1 MWGPG
6 FPQFPP
12 PPFLSQSI
20 EACVRFVMASYKVP
34 TVSFFKHIRVGYTHL
49 SMLLFPWFF
58 CWLASSASYRA
69 LAILE
74 YILCQIFCEV
84 TIWGLVQLVP
94 GAATHTAV
102 TPSPPPDRHDRWGCG
117 CACAVRRRHAYTSYE
132 WLNFWRHMQTCFP
145 SACTTREVGRPFKS
159 ACRSDMVAPSLRA
172 RHVTLVW
179 LCRRTGFS
187 YIFIPPWSLPD
198 WFHFGSFWLALSIII
213 GFHYVYSSL
222 R

>member
-12 PPFLSQSI
+12 PLFLSQSI

-102 TPSPPPDRHDRWGCG
+102 TPSPPPIVMIAGVAGVHALCVDATPTRLTSDLISDATC
-117 CACAVRRRHAYTSYE
+117 RRVFH
-132 WLNFWRHMQTCFP
+132 
-145 SACTTREVGRPFKS
+145 
-159 ACRSDMVAPSLRA
+159 LRA
-172 RHVTLVW
+172 PRGRLDAHLRALAALTWSPPLSEHATWRWCGSAGGRASPTSLFLLGLYQIGFILV
-179 LCRRTGFS
+179 
-187 YIFIPPWSLPD
+187 
-198 WFHFGSFWLALSIII
+198 HFGWHFLL
-213 GFHYVYSSL
+213 
-222 R
+222 